1 VEVGKNLTLSNNLN
15 NLAIRVKGTARLAA
29 NLAFR
34 AVESLA
40 NVGNFL
46 LNGEMAN

>member
-1 VEVGKNLTLSNNLN
+1 VEIEESLTLSSNLN
-15 NLAIRVKGTARLAA
+15 NLVTRVKGTARLA
-29 NLAFR
+29 NDLAFQ